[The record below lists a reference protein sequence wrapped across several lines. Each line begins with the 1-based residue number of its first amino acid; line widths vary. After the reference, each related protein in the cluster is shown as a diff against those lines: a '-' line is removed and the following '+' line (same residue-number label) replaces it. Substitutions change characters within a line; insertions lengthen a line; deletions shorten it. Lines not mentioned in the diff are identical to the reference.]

1 MNISNW
7 WFMFFFLESEHWFK
21 CITSTF
27 CEIVKRYHESCYRD
41 AVLMLL
47 TFLWLC
53 QWILSYSRGI
63 NMVKHKNFV
72 MVPKTYKNKNVES
85 YIWFS
90 KCNKI
95 SFVPS
100 LDDKNELNLRKTFFN
115 QNCVILVSML
125 LSKLGRG
132 LFSVNYSIF
141 ATSI

>member
-1 MNISNW
+1 MNYRAHNFYSSIW
-7 WFMFFFLESEHWFK
+7 LPPFVWDFMNDIMDLV
-21 CITSTF
+21 ID
-27 CEIVKRYHESCYRD
+27 V
-41 AVLMLL
+41 VLMLL

-53 QWILSYSRGI
+53 QWILSYSQGI